1 MDGRGQDEV
10 EARVA
15 GAVMLFAQDTVVAA
29 LRVMQQYGVRQLP
42 VVDEM
47 HGELLGEVT
56 DEELR
61 RMWAV
66 APLASMAEIL
76 SVLQEGSPED
86 SPTQVVELAPLVNI
100 LGVPNRWRH

>member
-10 EARVA
+10 EARVV

-42 VVDEM
+42 VVDEVR
-47 HGELLGEVT
+47 GELLGEIT
-56 DEELR
+56 DEQLR
-61 RMWAV
+61 RMWTV

-76 SVLQEGSPED
+76 SVLQEGSPAD
-86 SPTQVVELAPLVNI
+86 SRVQVVELAPLMAFP
-100 LGVPNRWRH
+100 GTPNRWLH

>member
-1 MDGRGQDEV
+1 MDGRGQGEV
-10 EARVA
+10 ETRVV

-42 VVDEM
+42 VVDEEY
-47 HGELLGEVT
+47 GELLGEVT

-86 SPTQVVELAPLVNI
+86 GSTQVVEVAPLVNI
-100 LGVPNRWRH
+100 LSAPNRWRH